1 MVNDWIDAL
10 KKHRV
15 PHNEQCTLTE
25 TLSDPVRV
33 RSWQIAGLPKDNLSV
48 ENGVIV
54 QFTRRWAL
62 FIDPQGQ
69 ANKWIKNLV
78 RFFISFHLSVCLSLC
93 MPLSLCFCV
102 LISLLC
108 LFMYSPCISLVC
120 ISQSVF
126 SSIDFCLSV
135 GLFVCLDLSIH
146 LYTCMFAFAFSSRIS
161 VSF

>member
-1 MVNDWIDAL
+1 MVNDWIVAL
-10 KKHRV
+10 KRHRV

-54 QFTRRWAL
+54 QFTRRWPL

-78 RFFISFHLSVCLSLC
+78 CFFVSFHLSVCLSVHLSVCLSLC
-93 MPLSLCFCV
+93 TPLSL
-102 LISLLC
+102 
-108 LFMYSPCISLVC
+108 Y
-120 ISQSVF
+120 
-126 SSIDFCLSV
+126 FCLLMPLA
-135 GLFVCLDLSIH
+135 LFIYFLFAASSLSP
-146 LYTCMFAFAFSSRIS
+146 
-161 VSF
+161 V